1 MTMVCIENND
11 IQIYFKAMFKGQI
24 LPAKALIFTQQISFE
39 LNDQLKTVY
48 GKKRFTV
55 NKCGACCGGLPASS
69 YKLDK
74 SELQTNE
81 LVLLS
86 LESCCI
92 VNMQ

>member
-1 MTMVCIENND
+1 MNV
-11 IQIYFKAMFKGQI
+11 
-24 LPAKALIFTQQISFE
+24 L
-39 LNDQLKTVY
+39 
-48 GKKRFTV
+48 
-55 NKCGACCGGLPASS
+55 LPASS
-69 YKLDK
+69 YKLGK